1 MSEEP
6 CQPNYG
12 SDGLIQVMFEHAPV
26 GLAMFD
32 RNMCYLHASR
42 RWKSDLN
49 LGDRELRGLSHYE
62 IFPDI
67 PERWKEIHRRC
78 LAGEIV
84 RTDEDRY
91 ERLDGSFQWLRWE
104 VRPWF
109 DQTGAVGGILIFF
122 EEISEQKRADEDR
135 ARLAAIVESSEDA
148 IVSKTLDGTILT
160 WNAGAQKLFGYAPH
174 EAIGRSI
181 TLIVPPELL
190 VEEQEI
196 LARLT
201 RGERLQ
207 HFETVRMAKDGRR
220 VDISLTISPI
230 RNGEGQIV
238 GASKIARDITA
249 YKLAEHTLRHREA
262 LLRTATDNAA
272 VGLVMLDLNRRYVYA
287 NAAYVRILACPG
299 KPEDLIGKG
308 PEEILPEVYPTQI
321 APRLDQAF
329 AGERVSYE
337 LTRPIAGG
345 KMAYYMV
352 VYDPRYD
359 QSGAV
364 DGVIVTIFDVTLRK
378 QAEQQRRKLELQIQ
392 HTQKLESLGILAGG
406 IAHDFNNILTSVLGY
421 ADLALRELPSTSPAR
436 VLIHEAINGAR
447 KAADLTRQMLAYSG
461 KGRFIVEAL
470 NLNDVVED
478 MVHLLQVSITKK
490 CVLKL
495 HLMPALASIEADAV
509 QIRQVLMNL
518 IINASDAIGDRS
530 GVIAITTGVMHCDRA
545 YLSET
550 YLDENLPEG
559 FYVYIEVS
567 DTGCGMSEEIRSRLF
582 DPFFTTKTTGRGLGL
597 AAVLGIVRGHRGAL
611 KVYSEVGKGT
621 TFKIALPAID
631 LPAQLRPK
639 QISTDES
646 WKGVGAILVVD
657 DEEAVRGLA
666 RRMLEMMGFTVL
678 TASDGREGVAVY
690 RSHAEQIQLVL
701 LDMTMPHLDGQE
713 TFRELRRLRNDVKVV
728 LSSGYNEHSAIGQF
742 AGKGLVGFIQ
752 KPYGYD
758 ELKTIVRKVLE
769 Q

>member
-1 MSEEP
+1 MSQE
-6 CQPNYG
+6 QHQQNYAG
-12 SDGLIQVMFEHAPV
+12 DDLFHLFVEHVPV

-32 RNMCYLHASR
+32 RNMRYLQASR

-49 LGDRELRGLSHYE
+49 LGERDLRGLSHYE
-62 IFPDI
+62 VFPDLD
-67 PERWKEIHRRC
+67 EHWKEIHRRSM
-78 LAGEIV
+78 AGEVI
-84 RTDEDRY
+84 RADEDQYQR
-91 ERLDGSFQWLRWE
+91 RDGFVMWLRWE

-109 DQTGAVGGILIFF
+109 DGTGAVGGILIFF
-122 EEISEQKRADEDR
+122 EDIAERKRAEGDR

-148 IVSKTLDGTILT
+148 IVSKSLDGTILT
-160 WNAGAQKLFGYAPH
+160 WNAGAQHLFGYTPH

-181 TLIVPPELL
+181 TLIIPPERLQ
-190 VEEQEI
+190 EEDDI
-196 LARLT
+196 LARIS

-207 HFETVRMAKDGRR
+207 HYETVRMSKAGRR
-220 VDISLTISPI
+220 LDISLTISPI
-230 RNGEGQIV
+230 RDSQGQIV
-238 GASKIARDITA
+238 GASKIARDVSA
-249 YKLAEHTLRHREA
+249 YKLAEHTLRQREA
-262 LLRTATDNAA
+262 LLRSAAENAS
-272 VGLVMLDLNRRYVYA
+272 VGLVMLDRNRRYVFA
-287 NAAYVRILACPG
+287 NTAYVQILDLPW
-299 KPEDLIGKG
+299 KPEDLLGSG
-308 PEEILPEVYPTQI
+308 PEQVLPESYPTQI
-321 APRLDQAF
+321 APRLDRAY

-337 LTRPIAGG
+337 LTRPDTRGE
-345 KMAYYMV
+345 MAYYMV
-352 VYDPRYD
+352 VYDPKSNP
-359 QSGAV
+359 SGAI
-364 DGVIVTIFDVTLRK
+364 DGVIVTIFNITISKR
-378 QAEQQRRKLELQIQ
+378 AEQERRKLELQIQ
-392 HTQKLESLGILAGG
+392 QTQKLESLGILAGG

-421 ADLALRELPSTSPAR
+421 ADLALRELPSSSSAR

-461 KGRFIVEAL
+461 KGKFIVETL

-509 QIRQVLMNL
+509 QVRQIIMNL

-530 GVIAITTGVMHCDRA
+530 GVIAVTTGVMHCDRA

-559 FYVYIEVS
+559 FYTYIEVA
-567 DTGCGMSEEIRSRLF
+567 DTGCGMTEEIRARIF

-621 TFKIALPAID
+621 TFKVAFPAVD
-631 LPAQLRPK
+631 LPAQLQPK
-639 QISTDES
+639 PHAPNES
-646 WKGVGAILVVD
+646 WKGTGTILVVD

-666 RRMLEMMGFTVL
+666 RRMLEMMGFTVR
-678 TASDGREGVAVY
+678 TACDGREGVEVF
-690 RSHAEQIQLVL
+690 RNEGEQIQLVL

-713 TFRELRRLRNDVKVV
+713 TFRELRRLRNDVKVI
-728 LSSGYNEHSAIGQF
+728 LSSGYNEHSAISQF

-752 KPYGYD
+752 KPYSYD
-758 ELKTIVRKVLE
+758 DLKDIVRKVLDR
-769 Q
+769 